1 MTQPTPETPPN
12 SVDMAMT
19 KLIMHIHL
27 AVAAFTKA
35 FPDRTSV
42 YRLVGGEPILD
53 TAQTPAINEHAPS
66 LSQNELVVMH
76 QADDERIVRGVS
88 SIAKSAGKFTVRSV
102 ALEDKASSHFL
113 SIVAGDDADQPVAS
127 VTRFAQVRTDRAERY
142 FETLEIQEQSR
153 RLLRIGPQRIPIES
167 ADVADRISAM
177 IMPTHEANEALHTL
191 LRVGVASSL
200 EIDGLMKVVKE
211 NVDPSTR
218 YEDHAMLLEQISGY
232 AYRLMHSRRQP
243 HDPEIRKNV
252 ILHAYE
258 AITATLMERLYNPN
272 GELS

>member
-1 MTQPTPETPPN
+1 MTQPTPETPPD

-19 KLIMHIHL
+19 KLVMHIHL

-53 TAQTPAINEHAPS
+53 TAQTPAINEDTPS
-66 LSQNELVVMH
+66 LPQHELVVQ

-142 FETLEIQEQSR
+142 LETLEIQEQSG

-167 ADVADRISAM
+167 ADVANRISAM

-272 GELS
+272 GELG